1 MNKRI
6 LIILA
11 VAFLATSCTEKINLK
26 LDSTYT
32 RLVVDGHIKS
42 DTMVYSIN
50 LTKTSDYFSNAPSP
64 RMVNATVSL
73 TDGTNTFPLTETV
86 PGQSGIYNTDPGFA
100 GTIGKNYTLHIT
112 LPEVIAGTTEY
123 TASSQLIGVTKLDSI
138 KSVFRT
144 DIGKEGVWQVKIYA
158 QDPPGTKNYYMLN
171 LYRNNVLWSDTIN
184 KIAVSE
190 NQFFAGNYIDGA
202 DVFYI
207 NNSHKWE
214 TLYPGDTIMVELSAI
229 TKEYY
234 DFINQVKQAG
244 FSIPF
249 FTGPPANVQG
259 NVSNQGVGFFAAY
272 SSSYAKTVVK

>member
-1 MNKRI
+1 MNNRI
-6 LIILA
+6 SIILA
-11 VAFLATSCTEKINLK
+11 VALLAVSCTEKINLK

-32 RLVVDGHIKS
+32 RLVVEGHIKS
-42 DTMVYSIN
+42 DTMGYSIN
-50 LTKTSDYFSNAPSP
+50 LTKTSDYFSNIPSP
-64 RMVNATVSL
+64 RMVNATVTLS
-73 TDGTNTFPLTETV
+73 DGTSTFPLTETD
-86 PGQSGIYNTDPGFA
+86 PGISGIYQTDPKFA
-100 GTIGKNYTLHIT
+100 GTIGKTYTLHIS

-138 KSVFRT
+138 KSVFRS
-144 DIGKEGVWQVKIYA
+144 DFGKEGFWQVKIYA

-171 LYRNNVLWSDTIN
+171 LYRNNMLWSDTIT
-184 KIAVSE
+184 KVSVSD

-207 NNSHKWE
+207 NNAHKWE

-234 DFINQVKQAG
+234 DFINQVQMAG

-259 NVSNQGVGFFAAY
+259 NVSSQGVGFFAAY
-272 SSSYAKTVVK
+272 SSSFAKTVVK